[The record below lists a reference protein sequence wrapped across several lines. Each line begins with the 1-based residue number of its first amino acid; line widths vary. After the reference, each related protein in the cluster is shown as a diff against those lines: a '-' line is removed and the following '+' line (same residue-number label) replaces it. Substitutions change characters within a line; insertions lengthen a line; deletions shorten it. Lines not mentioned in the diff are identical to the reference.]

1 MNGSERGAA
10 GQRRLDGPRLAAA
23 AVLYGIVAILLHR
36 LLSGTLVYYVNRRY
50 EWLTWAAVAGLGAM
64 ALALSAT
71 AWRSRRSAS
80 PPGVS
85 PPNVSR
91 PGARAAWSSLAVLA
105 LPVALGLAPQ
115 QPLGSAALD
124 NRQVAVA
131 SLPPTAERSVT
142 RTAALEP
149 ARRTMLDWL
158 VEFHLADDARRFVGQ
173 EAEITGFVHRGAA
186 LGPDQ
191 VQLSRFLMSCCVAD
205 ATAIGIYVQAPEL
218 AAVPD
223 DQWLTVTG
231 RFAVAEIDGAQT
243 PVLVADDV
251 VRIDPPPVPYLYY

>member
-1 MNGSERGAA
+1 MGVSGGGAGNGA
-10 GQRRLDGPRLAAA
+10 GVRRLDGSRLAAA

-36 LLSGTLVYYVNRRY
+36 LLSGTLVYYINRRY

-71 AWRSRRSAS
+71 AWRRRRAR
-80 PPGVS
+80 PGA
-85 PPNVSR
+85 SR
-91 PGARAAWSSLAVLA
+91 PGARAAWSSLAVLV

-142 RTAALEP
+142 RTAALAP
-149 ARRTMLDWL
+149 ARRSMLDWL
-158 VEFHLADDARRFVGQ
+158 VEFHLADDARQFVGQ
-173 EAEITGFVHRGAA
+173 EAEITGFVHRGAN

-205 ATAIGIYVQAPEL
+205 ATAIGIVVQAPEL
-218 AAVPD
+218 AAAPD

-231 RFAVAEIDGAQT
+231 RFAVGEIDGAQT
-243 PVLVADDV
+243 PVLVAEDV
-251 VRIDPPPVPYLYY
+251 AQIDPPPVPYLYY